1 MNLLLNASQAIEN
14 RGNIWITTE
23 QQNNKIKIK
32 IKDDGRGIPEKVLNK
47 IFDPFFTTKPVG
59 KGTGLGLSISYK
71 IIENHGGQISV
82 KSEEGKG
89 TTFTIVLPV
98 HKK

>member
-14 RGNIWITTE
+14 RGNIWITTHQLDE
-23 QQNNKIKIK
+23 RIKIE
-32 IKDDGRGIPEKVLNK
+32 IKDDGKGIPKKILNK

-59 KGTGLGLSISYK
+59 RGTGLGLSISYK
-71 IIENHGGQISV
+71 IIENHGGKIKVES
-82 KSEEGKG
+82 KENKG

-98 HKK
+98 HKN